1 MRVNMSQL
9 TSVTIREDDIPT
21 YKRMREYLTNTKQS
35 VGRFLIDS
43 YISLEASSTLDDVN
57 RGGSIRE

>member
-1 MRVNMSQL
+1 MSQL

-21 YKRMREYLTNTKQS
+21 YKRMREYLSNTKQS

-43 YISLEASSTLDDVN
+43 YISLEATTNLDEV
-57 RGGSIRE
+57 RMGGSIRE

>member
-1 MRVNMSQL
+1 MSQL

-21 YKRMREYLTNTKQS
+21 YKRMREYLSNKKQS

-43 YISLEASSTLDDVN
+43 YISLEATSTLDEVN
-57 RGGSIRE
+57 TGGSIRE

>member
-1 MRVNMSQL
+1 MRINMSQL

-21 YKRMREYLTNTKQS
+21 YKRMRKYLTNTKQS

-43 YISLEASSTLDDVN
+43 YINIEATTTLDEVN
-57 RGGSIRE
+57 KGGSIRE

>member
-1 MRVNMSQL
+1 MSQL

-43 YISLEASSTLDDVN
+43 YINIEATTTLDEVN
-57 RGGSIRE
+57 TGGSIRE